1 MLTYESGMMN
11 QLTPAQQQQLRH
23 ANRRWVICLSNQI
36 VERETQN
43 YNLATVAEL
52 FVKYQVNIIL
62 ICFDP
67 SNKEKKAVDAF
78 VQRINILSADK
89 IMPIE
94 AYPLF
99 DPTPE
104 DVENLMKDRVANY
117 KIPKNAPL
125 IIETFM

>member
-1 MLTYESGMMN
+1 M
-11 QLTPAQQQQLRH
+11 
-23 ANRRWVICLSNQI
+23 
-36 VERETQN
+36 
-43 YNLATVAEL
+43 
-52 FVKYQVNIIL
+52 
-62 ICFDP
+62 ICFNP
-67 SNKEKKAVDAF
+67 STRERKAVEAF
-78 VQRINILSADK
+78 VQRISTLSADK